1 MLFYLARRVVHSV
14 IVLFCVLVVVFVMVN
29 EVGDP
34 ARLMLPPQAPHY
46 QYLQLRRQLGLDRPF
61 FERLWDSV
69 SHWVQGD
76 FGQSLW
82 QGVPA
87 LPLALERIPAT
98 LYLTAVTLVIAVP
111 LALSLGVRAAMST
124 DSVSDR
130 LVSTFSLF
138 GVSIA
143 PFWLGLMLIVVVA
156 VEWRLLPTSGYGGIN
171 YALLPAV
178 ALAAR
183 PLGRIAQ
190 VARSALVEE
199 LDKPYVLA
207 LEAKGLTRTAIVSR
221 HALKNSAI
229 PIVTVLG
236 DELATFVNG
245 AVVIE
250 TIFVWPGIGQLF
262 IQAIQNRDL
271 PLIEACVFAVAI
283 MTMIINLLVD
293 LSYRYFDPRDAYA

>member
-1 MLFYLARRVVHSV
+1 MVNFLARRMVYSALILVA
-14 IVLFCVLVVVFVMVN
+14 VLLLVFIMVN

-34 ARLMLPPQAPHY
+34 ARLMLPPQAPLS
-46 QYLQLRRQLGLDRPF
+46 QYIALRHSLGLDRPF
-61 FERLWDSV
+61 LQRLGESV
-69 SHWVQGD
+69 SHWVRGD

-87 LPLALERIPAT
+87 LPLAFGRIPAT
-98 LYLTAVTLVIAVP
+98 LYLTTIALVLAVP
-111 LALSLGVRAAMST
+111 TALALGVRSAMSAGSIS
-124 DSVSDR
+124 DFFVS
-130 LVSTFSLF
+130 SFSLF

-156 VEWRLLPTSGYGGIN
+156 VQFGLLPTSGYGGIQ
-171 YALLPAV
+171 YALLPAS

-190 VARSALVEE
+190 VARSSLVEE

-207 LEAKGLTRTAIVSR
+207 LEAKGVSQWSIVTR

-250 TIFVWPGIGQLF
+250 TIFAWPGIGQLF
-262 IQAIQNRDL
+262 IQAIQHRDL
-271 PLIEACVFAVAI
+271 PIIEACVFSVAV

-293 LSYRYFDPRDAYA
+293 LSYRYLDPRVEFS